1 MYSIAHLVYGID
13 VSRES
18 KVRELLKEHFDALYA
33 DEDSDWHADPDTYF
47 TDVLGCWNSYSGDG
61 DPPVAIGADFA
72 SFVGFGSYPLTNLTD
87 KATGPELEE
96 AKIKYSKAFSELPED
111 VRKVLTDNNIQPDVL
126 VMWGT
131 S

>member
-1 MYSIAHLVYGID
+1 MYSIAYLVYGID
-13 VSRES
+13 VSRDS
-18 KVRELLKEHFDALYA
+18 HVRELLEAHFNELYA
-33 DEDSDWHADPDTYF
+33 DKESDFHADPDTYF
-47 TDVLGCWNSYSGDG
+47 TDVLGCWNSYSGSG
-61 DPPVAIGADFA
+61 DPPVAIGA
-72 SFVGFGSYPLTNLTD
+72 SFGSFDAFGSYPLSRLTA
-87 KATGPELEE
+87 KAASLELEE